1 MAKLNTKIVMLE
13 GEQGKNGTNIKSVEK
28 SASDG
33 LTDTYTITLTDG
45 SKSSFNVTN
54 GKGISSIEK
63 ASTSGLVDT
72 YTITYNDGTTQ
83 NYTVNNGR
91 GISSISKTGASGLD
105 DIYTITLDDGSTSTF
120 NVTNGKGIKNIE
132 KTSTSGLLDTYTIT
146 YNDETTSTFTITNG
160 KGADQIQ
167 TQIIP
172 TESIEIG
179 GETASKAY
187 SVGDFLVLKDGHLY
201 KVIKDI
207 PKGTNPS
214 IGDHIERDTLC
225 EEIISLSEKVTYK
238 DITSDVS
245 IYKADFSPSDVTSI
259 SAMRCGEN
267 VKLFFGVK
275 TTRSVN
281 YDQDLFIGTIKGLNI
296 RMDSTSGSFWNNKT
310 VVGRISQDGGIR
322 INVPGGIDY
331 SNMEFKISFD
341 LIVE

>member
-1 MAKLNTKIVMLE
+1 MAKLNTKIVMLK
-13 GEQGKNGTNIKSVEK
+13 GEQGKDGTNIKSVEK

-63 ASTSGLVDT
+63 TSASVLVDT
-72 YTITYNDGTTQ
+72 YKITYNDGTTQ

-91 GISSISKTGASGLD
+91 GISSISKTGSIGVD
-105 DIYTITLDDGSTSTF
+105 DIYTI
-120 NVTNGKGIKNIE
+120 I
-132 KTSTSGLLDTYTIT
+132 
-146 YNDETTSTFTITNG
+146 YNDETTSTFMVPSING
-160 KGADQIQ
+160 INLIQSQIV
-167 TQIIP
+167 P
-172 TESIEIG
+172 TASIEIG
-179 GETASKAY
+179 ATASKAY

-225 EEIISLSEKVTYK
+225 EEIMSLSEKVTYK

-296 RMDSTSGSFWNNKT
+296 RMASTSASFWNYKT
-310 VVGRISQDGGIR
+310 VVGRISQDGEIR
-322 INVPGGIDY
+322 LNVPGGINY
-331 SNMEFKISFD
+331 TNLEYKISFD